1 MIAECPD
8 CPTKLVVE
16 LSSLS
21 LVTIFEGLCVVVAD
35 TEEEASAVIL
45 VS

>member
-8 CPTKLVVE
+8 CPPQLVVE

-21 LVTIFEGLCVVVAD
+21 LVTIFEGLCLVVGD
-35 TEEEASAVIL
+35 TEEEANAVIL